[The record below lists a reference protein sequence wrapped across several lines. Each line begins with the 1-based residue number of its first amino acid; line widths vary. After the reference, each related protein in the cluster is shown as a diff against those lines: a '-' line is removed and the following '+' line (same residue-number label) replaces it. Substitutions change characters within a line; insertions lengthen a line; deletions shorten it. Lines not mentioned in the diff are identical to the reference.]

1 LTLEIEVG
9 EPMAEEFPFLNPG
22 SRIVTQEDFPEI
34 IATIRKENA
43 AEFGEG
49 ADRP

>member
-9 EPMAEEFPFLNPG
+9 EPMAEDFPFPNPE

-34 IATIRKENA
+34 IAAIRKENA